1 MVAWD
6 NASEETEN
14 QCTFNTDN
22 KKMQNVGRLK
32 QERTEDHKTTKSWN
46 CIFQIIRHEADKTC
60 IIILAYIQGA
70 KPIIWWISSERERE
84 RFVALLQP
92 ILLYF
97 CASSIVCFF
106 SNDGVNSYQEEKYD
120 WKYEKLLFKHEIK
133 RKKNKNVFE

>member
-70 KPIIWWISSERERE
+70 KPIIWWISSERERDSWHYYNP
-84 RFVALLQP
+84 FYYISVHLLLFAFFLMMEW
-92 ILLYF
+92 ILIKKKNMIENTKS
-97 CASSIVCFF
+97 CF
-106 SNDGVNSYQEEKYD
+106 SNTK
-120 WKYEKLLFKHEIK
+120 
-133 RKKNKNVFE
+133 